1 MFNIGDKVA
10 YPMHGAGIVESIEE
24 RQILG
29 ETKSYYIV
37 RTLHGNMQIMVPVKG
52 CEQVGLRY
60 IVRPD
65 AIDGIIDV
73 LGSESTPMDDNWN
86 RRNRENMEHLRTGD
100 IKEVAGVVRNLLRVE
115 REKPLSTGEKKMLTN
130 ARQILTSELVLVLGL
145 AEAAVQEMIETAV

>member
-1 MFNIGDKVA
+1 M
-10 YPMHGAGIVESIEE
+10 S
-24 RQILG
+24 
-29 ETKSYYIV
+29 
-37 RTLHGNMQIMVPVKG
+37 
-52 CEQVGLRY
+52 
-60 IVRPD
+60 
-65 AIDGIIDV
+65 
-73 LGSESTPMDDNWN
+73 DNWN